1 MTEQELLTL
10 LWNATAEYAD
20 ASRTLTEAKKSF
32 MVAETLAVN
41 CKINKEKI
49 EEQLR
54 IFRNITPK
62 FEPTAHELEIIEFR
76 NKFPDLCNE
85 AHERDLAK

>member
-32 MVAETLAVN
+32 IAAETLAVN

-62 FEPTAHELEIIEFR
+62 HEPTAHELEIIKFR
-76 NKFPDLCNE
+76 EAFPELCNE
-85 AHERDLAK
+85 ARARDLSK